1 MSDLMSDDAWDKCEV
16 DGCDNCH
23 CDECEF
29 HHCAKANG
37 DA

>member
-1 MSDLMSDDAWDKCEV
+1 MSDDAWDKCEV

-29 HHCAKANG
+29 YHIVKANG